1 MSKLALSAFLADQ
14 VGIENIAKTSKWGRL
29 LYSQGVARTAEFRRI
44 EALPRRVWESDPT
57 LVEATRAIEAD
68 VRLPS
73 GGRPCGPDC
82 RCPRSLWPNQA
93 AALIEAATYHGLFAA
108 PHGVGRGKALI
119 SILLPTVMRA
129 ERPVL
134 FVPAQLRNQTLRK
147 VLPMLA
153 LHWRLHPRLKV
164 VGYSELS
171 LAKNRRMLFDLAPDL
186 IVLDEC
192 HSVKN
197 AQAARTKRLREYL
210 KEHPLTR
217 VAALS
222 GTVTRRSLL
231 DYWQLLLWTLK
242 PDLAPLPHSW
252 REVSDWANAL
262 DEGLEEHER
271 GEPGA
276 LALLCREGE
285 APRDGYRRRLTE
297 TPGVVATSA
306 VDLGV
311 SLRLSRV
318 SFSPPAKVQAAL
330 AKLRKT
336 WTTPYGDEI
345 SEGVDLWRHARELA
359 LGFFYRWW
367 DHAGVVQCLE
377 KTAKSAERTKE
388 IAMSCRAGARLLPST
403 VEEILKSCART
414 TERDTDL
421 VQAVERLRSDARQNS
436 RGISKQDTGSLSDNT
451 KRCSQSTTGRATSAE
466 KYEVTGRTEGN
477 RDAEEIAWSLI
488 TTMRRGACVGFSV
501 HPATGRSASWEILL
515 RACPGLLSTF
525 DEAFDAAAPPKDW
538 LEARRAWKRLARE
551 TLTNNRRGL
560 DSELLVARDFFERHK
575 RGESSETVATWFAWH
590 EIKGTFEIT
599 TVAEWIDDFAIRRAA
614 AWLADSSEGDG
625 IAWVEHIAFGER
637 LAKASGRPYFGAG
650 MKASAEILDA
660 RGPIIASIAAH
671 GEGKNLQA
679 WSRALVLSPP
689 SSGKTW
695 EQLLGRQHR
704 EGQLADEVSVD
715 VLLHAE
721 EQEESVRQAIRD
733 AGYIEQTTGARQKL
747 NFASRD
753 F

>member
-1 MSKLALSAFLADQ
+1 MSKLALSAFLADK

-68 VRLPS
+68 IRLP
-73 GGRPCGPDC
+73 GGENPCGLDC

-119 SILLPTVMRA
+119 SILLPVVMRA

-134 FVPAQLRNQTLRK
+134 FVPAQLRDQTTRK

-153 LHWRLHPRLKV
+153 KHWRLHPRLKV

-210 KEHPLTR
+210 KEHPQTR

-222 GTVTRRSLL
+222 GTATRRSLL
-231 DYWQLLLWTLK
+231 DYWQLLIWTLK
-242 PDLAPLPHSW
+242 PDLAPLPTSW

-262 DEGLEEHER
+262 DEGLEDHER

-276 LALLCREGE
+276 LSLLCREGE
-285 APRDGYRRRLTE
+285 SPRDGYRRRLVE

-318 SFSPPAKVQAAL
+318 SYPQPAKVQAAL

-359 LGFFYRWW
+359 LGFFYRW
-367 DHAGVVQCLE
+367 E
-377 KTAKSAERTKE
+377 
-388 IAMSCRAGARLLPST
+388 P
-403 VEEILKSCART
+403 
-414 TERDTDL
+414 
-421 VQAVERLRSDARQNS
+421 
-436 RGISKQDTGSLSDNT
+436 
-451 KRCSQSTTGRATSAE
+451 
-466 KYEVTGRTEGN
+466 
-477 RDAEEIAWSLI
+477 
-488 TTMRRGACVGFSV
+488 
-501 HPATGRSASWEILL
+501 
-515 RACPGLLSTF
+515 
-525 DEAFDAAAPPKDW
+525 APPKDW

-560 DSELLVARDFFERHK
+560 DSELLVARDFYERHR
-575 RGESSETVATWFAWH
+575 RGESSEAVATWLAWH

-599 TVAEWIDDFAIRRAA
+599 TVAEWIDDFAIERAA
-614 AWLADSSEGDG
+614 LWLADSIDGDG

-637 LAKASGRPYFGAG
+637 LAAASGRPYFGAG
-650 MKASAEILDA
+650 MRASAEILDA

-704 EGQLADEVSVD
+704 EGQLADEVSVG

-747 NFASRD
+747 NFANRD